1 MADEANTA
9 AQPFLA
15 DSSMYPPPP
24 TETATIVEISKQN
37 VLLPA
42 TKKESWITK
51 LWRPMMAWQ
60 YMAVCLF
67 DFILAPIM
75 MVIYSDRADVAYVA
89 WHPLSLEGGGLYH
102 LAMGAVLGI
111 TSWSRG
117 QEKLKEMTL
126 P

>member
-1 MADEANTA
+1 MADEANT
-9 AQPFLA
+9 QPFLA
-15 DSSMYPPPP
+15 DPSQYPPPP
-24 TETATIVEISKQN
+24 TATVIEVTKQN
-37 VLLPA
+37 VLVPSKPEPWLVRM
-42 TKKESWITK
+42 
-51 LWRPMMAWQ
+51 WRPMMAWQ

-67 DFILAPIM
+67 DFIVAPVM
-75 MVIYSDRADVAYVA
+75 MVVYSDRADVAYVA

-126 P
+126 S

>member
-1 MADEANTA
+1 MADEANTV

-15 DSSMYPPPP
+15 DPSMYPPPP
-24 TETATIVEISKQN
+24 TETTTIVEISKQD

-51 LWRPMMAWQ
+51 FWRPMMAWQ

-67 DFILAPIM
+67 DFIVAPIM

-117 QEKLKEMTL
+117 QEKLKEMTI